1 MMRRLIAAA
10 CALCIG
16 IVLTG
21 SAAAQVSYPSKP
33 LRLVIPFAAGGTTDL
48 LGRLIGQGL
57 GGQLGQSVVLDNRA
71 GAGGMLGAD
80 IVAKAPADG
89 YTLLLSNAA
98 SHGVAPSIH
107 RQMPYDADRD
117 FVHIGMVGLLPQF
130 FVASRGV
137 AAKSLKEFIADA
149 RRSPGKTSYG
159 SAGVG
164 SIGNFSAEF
173 FNRLAGIQLVHV
185 PYKGTA
191 PATVDLIANRVQVMF
206 QNAPEAAPHIRA
218 GVLRLLAVTAE
229 HRSPQFPDAPT
240 FLEEGVKLVNYTW
253 YGVSAPGGTPA
264 TVVSRLS
271 RAMDTVL
278 AEPAIRSRL
287 AELGFETRQLAP
299 QAYQK
304 FVRAEIAKFLDIARK
319 ANITAE
325 N

>member
-1 MMRRLIAAA
+1 M
-10 CALCIG
+10 
-16 IVLTG
+16 
-21 SAAAQVSYPSKP
+21 
-33 LRLVIPFAAGGTTDL
+33 
-48 LGRLIGQGL
+48 
-57 GGQLGQSVVLDNRA
+57 
-71 GAGGMLGAD
+71 
-80 IVAKAPADG
+80 
-89 YTLLLSNAA
+89 
-98 SHGVAPSIH
+98 
-107 RQMPYDADRD
+107 
-117 FVHIGMVGLLPQF
+117 
-130 FVASRGV
+130 
-137 AAKSLKEFIADA
+137 
-149 RRSPGKTSYG
+149 
-159 SAGVG
+159 
-164 SIGNFSAEF
+164 
-173 FNRLAGIQLVHV
+173 

-218 GVLRLLAVTAE
+218 GALRLLAVTAE